1 MLPTDKRRRK
11 SEDLW
16 EKEEKVVTDQ
26 GVFVDYAS
34 LVYEDIDLLCGPNF
48 FFFPKNNIS
57 KSTEIKSN

>member
-16 EKEEKVVTDQ
+16 EKKEKVVTDQ

-48 FFFPKNNIS
+48 FFFS
-57 KSTEIKSN
+57 